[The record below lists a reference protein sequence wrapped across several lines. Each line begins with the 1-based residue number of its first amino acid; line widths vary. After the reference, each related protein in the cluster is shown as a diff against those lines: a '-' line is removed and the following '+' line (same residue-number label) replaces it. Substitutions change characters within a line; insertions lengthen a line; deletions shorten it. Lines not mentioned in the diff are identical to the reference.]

1 MKINTFRINTLL
13 AKQGLTQAELARRA
27 GMTKQATCALIQR
40 GTCEPRTAGKIASAL
55 NIDVE
60 ELIQKED

>member
-1 MKINTFRINTLL
+1 MKINSFRINSLL

-27 GMTKQATCALIQR
+27 GMTKQATCALIRR